1 MDGSVA
7 SPFARTS
14 RGTSPTAPRAPLPS
28 SASPGGLATSH
39 AMNAPRPPLAES
51 GPSPDAPAV
60 AGPSS
65 ASTTVPRAPSAIAR
79 PLKVALAALGGV
91 LLLVVGV
98 AVFIVATFDPNAY
111 KPWLVET
118 VQKERQRTLAIPG
131 SISLTLFPRPGV
143 KLGEVTLSERNSPER
158 FAAIRS
164 AQVSLAL
171 WPLLR
176 REVVVDRVAL
186 DGLRVRVVRAKDGQ
200 LSIDDLLGGAKP
212 AGPAGSTAAPAPPVR
227 LDIAGVAITDAE
239 IVFDDRQ
246 APRRLQ
252 LSQLALETGRIA
264 PGVTTPV
271 SLKARLEADV
281 PRLGADLALKSRLTQ
296 GPAEGRLA
304 IDDLALD
311 VDARLG
317 GPAEGKAG
325 AGAGSGAGT
334 VAGIITLKARIEGRA
349 EADLK
354 AGKLDAKLGGSLDG
368 SRFKVALTM
377 PRLSPAAYQ
386 FDAEFD
392 RLDLD
397 RLRGGSAA
405 GAPAAAGPEKPL
417 DLSALRDL
425 DAQGQLRIG
434 TLQVM
439 NLKAS
444 QVRAGLRAAGGRLT
458 ISPLSADLY
467 QGTLAGSASVNA
479 TTSPARLGLQQT
491 LENIAIGPLLK
502 DFTGNEMLQGRGS
515 VMLDVGTAGATTA
528 AMTRALAGNAR
539 LQLKDGA
546 VRGINIAQTL
556 RTARALVR
564 AGRDGA
570 DSGGAGG
577 GTGTAAKGEATD
589 FSELSASFRIAQG
602 VARNDDLAL
611 KSPLL
616 RLGGSGDIDLGAR
629 RLDYT
634 VRASVVDT
642 LKGQG
647 GAELEALRGQTVPI
661 KLSGPFDAI
670 DWRIDFG
677 ALAKEAAQ
685 AKIEQK
691 REELKDEAKRR
702 LADKLRGVL
711 GR

>member
-1 MDGSVA
+1 MNE
-7 SPFARTS
+7 
-14 RGTSPTAPRAPLPS
+14 PRPS
-28 SASPGGLATSH
+28 SADSGRGPAAITS
-39 AMNAPRPPLAES
+39 
-51 GPSPDAPAV
+51 

-65 ASTTVPRAPSAIAR
+65 ASTTATRPPSAIAR
-79 PLKVALAALGGV
+79 PLKIALAAVGGA

-98 AVFIVATFDPNAY
+98 AVFIVATFDPNSY
-111 KPWLVET
+111 RPWLIET
-118 VQKERQRTLAIPG
+118 VHKERQRTLAIPG
-131 SISLTLFPRPGV
+131 SISLTLFPRLGV
-143 KLGEVTLSERNSPER
+143 KLGEVTLSERNSAER

-176 REVVVDRVAL
+176 REVVVDGFAL
-186 DGLRVRVVRAKDGQ
+186 DGLRARVVRAKDGR
-200 LSIDDLLGGAKP
+200 LSIDDLLGGPKP
-212 AGPAGSTAAPAPPVR
+212 AEPAGSPAAAATPLK
-227 LDIAGVAITDAE
+227 LDIAGITITDAE

-252 LSQLALETGRIA
+252 LSQIALETGRIA
-264 PGVTTPV
+264 PGTATPV
-271 SLKARLEADV
+271 SLKARLDADA
-281 PRLGADLALKSRLTQ
+281 PRLGADLALKGRLTQ
-296 GPAEGRLA
+296 GPAEGRFA
-304 IDDLALD
+304 IEDLALD

-317 GPAEGKAG
+317 ASADGKAG
-325 AGAGSGAGT
+325 AGAGAVAGT
-334 VAGIITLKARIEGRA
+334 AALKARIEGRA

-368 SRFKVALTM
+368 SRFEVALTM

-397 RLRGGSAA
+397 RLRGGGA

-434 TLQVM
+434 ALQVM

-444 QVRAGLRAAGGRLT
+444 QVRAGLRAAGGRVT
-458 ISPLSADLY
+458 VSPLSAELY
-467 QGTLAGSASVNA
+467 QGKLAGSASVNA
-479 TTSPARLGLQQT
+479 TSSPARFGLQQT

-502 DFTGNEMLQGRGS
+502 DFTGNDMLQGRGN
-515 VMLDVGTAGATTA
+515 VVLDVGTAGATTA

-539 LQLKDGA
+539 VLLNDGA

-564 AGRDGA
+564 AGRDG
-570 DSGGAGG
+570 DAGG
-577 GTGTAAKGEATD
+577 GRGAGSGTAARGETTD
-589 FSELSASFRIAQG
+589 FSELSASLRIAQG
-602 VARNDDLAL
+602 VARNDDLAI

-647 GAELEALRGQTVPI
+647 GAELEALRGQTVPV

-677 ALAKEAAQ
+677 AMAKEAAQ
-685 AKIEQK
+685 AKIEHK
-691 REELKDEAKRR
+691 RDELKDEAKRR